1 MPIKFTQRDID
12 AIAAPSSGSV
22 FVRDCECTGLVVRA
36 QAKTTRSP
44 QGRRTYLFVWSQG
57 GVEKRVGIGRSCD
70 YTVAE
75 ARTRTRE
82 LRQAVNRGE
91 DPRRD
96 RRAKRERK
104 TVADLIARYERDH
117 NSSAISGRFRYQP
130 ARSA

>member
-1 MPIKFTQRDID
+1 
-12 AIAAPSSGSV
+12 V
-22 FVRDCECTGLVVRA
+22 FVRDCECTGLVVRV

-57 GVEKRVGIGRSCD
+57 GVEKGLGIGRSCD

-75 ARTRTRE
+75 ARTRARE

-104 TVADLIARYERDH
+104 TVADLIARFERDH
-117 NSSAISGRFRYQP
+117 MVRKKAPRVD
-130 ARSA
+130 RSLIAYFVSRLAGEYVLTA